1 MEGIAFRGLLGR
13 LPRMSITTID
23 CAYLGDGFAAA
34 YLVREGD
41 RAAFVETNT
50 THAVPRLLAALE
62 AEGLGPE
69 AVDWVIITHVHL
81 DHAGGASALMEACPN
96 ATLLAHPRAARHAI
110 DPTKLVASAKEV
122 YGEAA
127 FAELYGEIAPI
138 DEARVRIMEDE
149 ETLTW
154 GERTLTFLHTRGHAN
169 HHFCVLDSKTNAIFT
184 GDAFGL
190 VYPRLQH
197 HGLFAI
203 PSTSPT
209 DFDAAAAKAS
219 LDRIVATGAE
229 RAYLTHF
236 GGHEQLD
243 AIAAQLHRQLDL
255 YDGIVR
261 RALAD
266 GLEGE
271 ALDAFCDERVRA
283 LFAQLLETHGL
294 ADDAEART
302 ILETDM
308 SLNAQG
314 VAFAVKKA
322 QHKARVRAEETR

>member
-1 MEGIAFRGLLGR
+1 
-13 LPRMSITTID
+13 MSVTTID
-23 CAYLGDGFAAA
+23 CDYLGEGFAAA
-34 YLVREGD
+34 YLMREGD

-50 THAVPRLLAALE
+50 THAVPKLLAALE
-62 AEGLGPE
+62 AEGLQPE

-110 DPTKLVASAKEV
+110 DPSKLVASAQQV
-122 YGEAA
+122 YGEET
-127 FAELYGEIAPI
+127 FASLYGEIRPI
-138 DEARVRIMEDE
+138 DEARVRTMDDG
-149 ETLTW
+149 ETLRW
-154 GERTLTFLHTRGHAN
+154 GARTLTSLHTRGHAN

-209 DFDAAAAKAS
+209 DFDAPAAKAS
-219 LDRIVATGAE
+219 LDRIVATGAD

-236 GGHEQLD
+236 GGHEQLEG
-243 AIAAQLHRQLDL
+243 IAGQLHRQLDV
-255 YDGIVR
+255 YGGIVAQ
-261 RALAD
+261 ALAD
-266 GLEGE
+266 EIDE
-271 ALDAFCDERVRA
+271 DALDTFCEARVRA
-283 LFAQLLETHGL
+283 LFDQLLETHGL
-294 ADDAEART
+294 ADDGGARE
-302 ILETDM
+302 ILKTDM
-308 SLNAQG
+308 ELNAQG

-322 QHKARVRAEETR
+322 RHKLAQKEGTR